1 MESGLTQFGI
11 DELARQGVDV
21 TGLTVGY
28 PATDDMR
35 RRLGI
40 QDDVDPG
47 ALPDPVSAAQVAE
60 GMATT
65 LDPQAAALNAGSMDP
80 AAVAGAMNAVPAAA
94 AVTQEQLTAP
104 KSGGLGDMLFGP
116 QEATDQFSNLN
127 RQQRMMLAF
136 GAIKDAGFALQG
148 KEGSAFSSTL
158 KAINDQID
166 MGRKA
171 QAAQAQQEALTSIMG
186 PGEAAAGDI
195 QAQIERLSRLA
206 VANPN
211 LAPGIAVRI
220 KALQDAQKAQMG
232 MEGKASSA
240 AGQLETMQEIIKM
253 IDNDP
258 AMTTGPMAMFLR
270 NVPFTQAGQTQAL
283 VDSLRSTLALDT
295 LKDLKSTGATMGALN
310 KEELNIL
317 LDDVTKLDL
326 ALGPDAVKKSL
337 AKIDRRY
344 KNIVRGLYRGASED
358 GMAQLDSHFKGRPAW
373 LDPSS
378 DAPAQGETDAE
389 FLKRMREG
397 RG

>member
-1 MESGLTQFGI
+1 MQLTMDQISQLEAMGRNMNGVPEGAEATAEEMEALGLQP
-11 DELARQGVDV
+11 DV
-21 TGLTVGY
+21 GPNVS
-28 PATDDMR
+28 DD
-35 RRLGI
+35 L
-40 QDDVDPG
+40 
-47 ALPDPVSAAQVAE
+47 SAP
-60 GMATT
+60 T
-65 LDPQAAALNAGSMDP
+65 QAAPPAPVTAQPAMPP
-80 AAVAGAMNAVPAAA
+80 AAVAGAMNAVSPPAP
-94 AVTQEQLTAP
+94 VTQEQLSAP
-104 KSGGLGDMLFGP
+104 KSGGLISGFGDMLFGP
-116 QEATDQFSNLN
+116 QEEVDQFSNLN

-148 KEGSAFSSTL
+148 KEGNSFSNTL
-158 KAINDQID
+158 KAINDQMD

-171 QAAQAQQEALTSIMG
+171 KAAQAQQAMLSSVMG
-186 PGEAAAGDI
+186 VSGAAAGDI
-195 QAQIERLSRLA
+195 QAQIEQLSRLA

-220 KALQDAQKAQMG
+220 KALQDAQAAQMG
-232 MEGKASSA
+232 MQGKASSA
-240 AGQLETMQEIIKM
+240 AGQLETMQEIINM

-326 ALGPDAVKKSL
+326 ALGPEAVKKSL

-344 KNIVRGLYRGASED
+344 KNIVRGLYRGASEE
-358 GMAQLDSHFKGRPAW
+358 GMAQLDANFKGRPAW

-378 DAPAQGETDAE
+378 GAPAQDETQEE
-389 FLKRMREG
+389 FKKRMG
-397 RG
+397 L

>member
-1 MESGLTQFGI
+1 METGLTQFDI

-28 PATDDMR
+28 PPTDDMR
-35 RRLGI
+35 IRLGI

-47 ALPDPVSAAQVAE
+47 ALPDPVAPAAAQPA
-60 GMATT
+60 MA
-65 LDPQAAALNAGSMDP
+65 P
-80 AAVAGAMNAVPAAA
+80 AAVADVIDAAPAAPVA
-94 AVTQEQLTAP
+94 QPQLDAP
-104 KSGGLGDMLFGP
+104 QQGGLISSPGDMLFGP
-116 QEATDQFSNLN
+116 QEEVDQFSNLN

-148 KEGSAFSSTL
+148 KEGNSFANTL
-158 KAINDQID
+158 KAINDQMD

-171 QAAQAQQEALTSIMG
+171 KAAQAQQAMLSSVMG
-186 PGEAAAGDI
+186 VSGGGGDI
-195 QAQIERLSRLA
+195 QAQIEQLSRLA

-240 AGQLETMQEIIKM
+240 AGQLETMQEIISM

-258 AMTTGPMAMFLR
+258 TMTTGPMAMFLR

-295 LKDLKSTGATMGALN
+295 LKDLKATGATMGALN

-326 ALGPDAVKKSL
+326 ALGPEAVKKSL

-344 KNIVRGLYRGASED
+344 KNIVRGLYRGASEE
-358 GMAQLDSHFKGRPAW
+358 GTAQLDANFGGRPAW
-373 LDPSS
+373 IDPSS
-378 DAPAQGETDAE
+378 DAPAQSETPEE
-389 FLKRMREG
+389 FKKRMG
-397 RG
+397 L